1 MEEQVILV
9 DERDRPIGI
18 AEKMQAHR
26 DGLLHRAFSI
36 FVTNTKG
43 ELLLQKRSRSKYHS
57 GGLWTNTCCSHPRPG
72 ESTEAAARRRLQEEM
87 GFSCDLHEIFN
98 FTYQANLDN
107 GLIEHEFDRVFV
119 GEFNGKPI
127 LNPEEAE
134 DWCWIEINDLRDD
147 IQAHPDRYTFWLK
160 VCFKK
165 FVSYMDTVVR
175 QNV

>member
-9 DERDRPIGI
+9 DECDRPVGV

-36 FVTNTKG
+36 FVLNSKG

-72 ESTEAAARRRLQEEM
+72 ETTEAAARRRLQEEM
-87 GFSCDLHEIFN
+87 GFNCDLREIFS

-107 GLIEHEFDRVFV
+107 GLSEHEFDRVFV
-119 GEFNGKPI
+119 GEFNGEPI
-127 LNPEEAE
+127 LNPGEAE
-134 DWCWIEINDLRDD
+134 DWRWIEINNLRDD
-147 IQAHPDRYTFWLK
+147 IQAHPDLYTFWLK
-160 VCFKK
+160 VCFEK
-165 FVSYMDTVVR
+165 FVNYSDR
-175 QNV
+175 QRA

>member
-1 MEEQVILV
+1 MMEEQVILV
-9 DERDRPIGI
+9 DESDRPIGL

-36 FVTNTKG
+36 FVTNAKG

-72 ESTEAAARRRLQEEM
+72 ETTVVAAQRRLQEEM
-87 GFSCDLHEIFN
+87 GFSCDLREIFS
-98 FTYQANLDN
+98 FTYQAKLDN
-107 GLIEHEFDRVFV
+107 ELSEHEFDRVFV

-134 DWCWIEINDLRDD
+134 DWCWISINDLRDD
-147 IQAHPDRYTFWLK
+147 IRSHPDRYTFWLK
-160 VCFKK
+160 ICFEE
-165 FVSYMDTVVR
+165 FASYSYS
-175 QNV
+175 QHA